1 MSGPLE
7 KSADVVV
14 LGAGVMGASIAFHLA
29 RRRAGRILVL
39 DKGDVAS
46 GGSGRSSALVRMHYS
61 FPPEVDLAVRSLEI
75 FRDWRQYVGRDGD
88 FRQTGFVRIVPER
101 ELDRLEK
108 NVAMQ
113 RARGVEAEVLSREEL
128 SGIVPA
134 WNLDDVPR
142 AAWEPG
148 SGYGDGAGVANDF
161 LERAREMG
169 VVYRSGT
176 RATAFRAEAGRIAGV
191 ATERGEVSA
200 PVVIAA
206 TGPWSRPLFAGVG
219 FDLPVESEFH
229 EVAILK
235 NPAGHETTGPACIDG
250 ITTTYFR
257 SEVGGLTLVGDFW
270 GKRGADPDD
279 FSQSASG
286 ESLAA
291 LAARAARRVPALAD
305 AEIWRGVTGV
315 YDLSP
320 DFRPIL
326 GEVPGIHGLYVA
338 AGFSGMGFKISPAVG
353 LAMSEIVLDGR
364 ADTLD
369 VSAFSPARFAEGR
382 LIKAQWE
389 YGDEEPGSGVRS
401 LKGEF
406 EDR

>member
-7 KSADVVV
+7 RTADFVI

-39 DKGDVAS
+39 DKGDVAG

-61 FPPEVDLAVRSLEI
+61 FPVEVDLAVKSLDI
-75 FRDWRQYVGRDGD
+75 FRRWKDYVGRAGD
-88 FRQTGFVRIVPER
+88 FRQTGFVRIVRES

-113 RARGVEAEVLSREEL
+113 REHGVDTRVVTRRELAE
-128 SGIVPA
+128 IVPD
-134 WNLDDVPR
+134 WNVDDVPL

-169 VVYRSGT
+169 VVYRSQT
-176 RATAFRAEAGRIAGV
+176 RATRFCVDRGRVMGV
-191 ATERGEVSA
+191 ATDRGEVAA
-200 PVVIAA
+200 PVVVAA

-219 FDLPVESEFH
+219 FDLPVEGEYH

-235 NPAGHETTGPACIDG
+235 NPPGLREPGPACIDG

-270 GKRGADPDD
+270 GKRGADPDA
-279 FSQSASG
+279 FSQSASR
-286 ESLAA
+286 ESLAS
-291 LAARAARRVPALAD
+291 LVERVTGRVPALAD
-305 AEIWRGVTGV
+305 AGIWRGVTGV
-315 YDLSP
+315 YDISP
-320 DFRPIL
+320 DWRPLI
-326 GEVPGIHGLYVA
+326 GEVPGTAGLYVA
-338 AGFSGMGFKISPAVG
+338 AGFSGMGFKISPAIG
-353 LAMSEIVLDGR
+353 LVVSELLLDGSATTVDIR
-364 ADTLD
+364 ALAPD
-369 VSAFSPARFAEGR
+369 RFHRGQPIRAP
-382 LIKAQWE
+382 WE
-389 YGDEEPGSGVRS
+389 YGDEEPTAYT
-401 LKGEF
+401 
-406 EDR
+406 